1 MVGGWARDPPRG
13 LPYNRR
19 MRFGVAPL
27 GLVLL
32 IGSVSA
38 TAHPSS
44 RSATRVAWQADD
56 LPEGDGKKILQASC
70 TACHDLTEITKFK
83 GYYSRDD
90 WRDIVRTMIAYGAMV
105 KMSDVEVLVDYLT
118 KNLGK
123 K

>member
-1 MVGGWARDPPRG
+1 V
-13 LPYNRR
+13 
-19 MRFGVAPL
+19 RFLSLVSGIVIL
-27 GLVLL
+27 GLC
-32 IGSVSA
+32 GA
-38 TAHPSS
+38 A
-44 RSATRVAWQADD
+44 VARQGGDD